1 MTNIKSE
8 QSNVTHD
15 LHPNSLTD
23 VEVKLKFVISSQ
35 MLRGILNLREIVID
49 GDI

>member
-1 MTNIKSE
+1 MSNVKSE
-8 QSNVTHD
+8 KSNASHE

-23 VEVKLKFVISSQ
+23 VEVKIKFVISSQ
-35 MLRGILNLREIVID
+35 MLRGILNLREIEID